1 MIEEV
6 SRMQC
11 IWRRKWLLIA
21 LTAAVFLSVGAVAWA
36 AGTGATGTA
45 TAESDQSLA
54 AGGDQ
59 ELLTAAG
66 NVALA
71 WREAFKEK
79 RERWLERRQALMQ
92 LVREQM
98 TPEDQA
104 AYDRLVQTAK
114 DQRAALKEA
123 REALQATLQELRE
136 LAAKYL
142 DVESA
147 AAGATG
153 AQ

>member
-1 MIEEV
+1 
-6 SRMQC
+6 MQC

-66 NVALA
+66 RVGPT
-71 WREAFKEK
+71 WREAFKER

-104 AYDRLVQTAK
+104 AYDRLMQTAK

-123 REALQATLQELRE
+123 REALRGTLQELRE
-136 LAAKYL
+136 LADKYL

-147 AAGATG
+147 AGGATG